1 MANFIPMIGLD
12 PAELVSVRT
21 LVYLLRHP
29 DPVVP
34 ELTLQALSYLEA
46 RASVGGIDLQNRDRQ
61 PFKTRRKSNLT
72 AMARSL
78 GIAVVRMPA
87 YRLSPKLTEIA
98 QPPSTRAGDNG
109 CNASG
114 SRRKG
119 ANSP

>member
-46 RASVGGIDLQNRDRQ
+46 S
-61 PFKTRRKSNLT
+61 
-72 AMARSL
+72 
-78 GIAVVRMPA
+78 
-87 YRLSPKLTEIA
+87 
-98 QPPSTRAGDNG
+98 
-109 CNASG
+109 ASG
-114 SRRKG
+114 RGVGLSEPG
-119 ANSP
+119 PAPPVQNSA

>member
-46 RASVGGIDLQNRDRQ
+46 RASGRGDGFAGSSGRL
-61 PFKTRRKSNLT
+61 PPSKTRHKWREADGVPGAGVEFTCGNRRKSH
-72 AMARSL
+72 S
-78 GIAVVRMPA
+78 
-87 YRLSPKLTEIA
+87 
-98 QPPSTRAGDNG
+98 RA
-109 CNASG
+109 
-114 SRRKG
+114 SRG
-119 ANSP
+119 G